1 MIGTVISKNGKEIR
15 LTEERWSHIVEAHDY
30 MAGNQDM
37 VFETLENPDSIIDGG
52 KDELIAVRHY
62 DHTSISEKHAVVI
75 YKEQQNDGFVITA
88 FMTSKPEKINQ
99 KGVIWNRQKS

>member
-1 MIGTVISKNGKEIR
+1 MIGMVTSKNGKEIR

-37 VFETLENPDSIIDGG
+37 VFETLENPDAIIAGE
-52 KDELIAVRHY
+52 KNELIAVRHY
-62 DHTSISEKHAVVI
+62 VHTSISEKHAVVI

-88 FMTSKPEKINQ
+88 FMTSKPEKIG
-99 KGVIWNRQKS
+99 KKEVIWNRQIS